1 MIMHRS
7 VFPSPLGPVGIETD
21 EGNVLRVEIDPD
33 WSSDPI
39 PSAVAIRVMEELGRY
54 FSGELR
60 EFTVPVL
67 VKGTPFR
74 KKVLQALREIPY
86 GTTASYR
93 DVAIRIG
100 NPKAVRAVGT
110 VCAKNDLP
118 ILIPCHRVLR
128 SDGSVGGYAFGAERK
143 VHLLDLEKAGLGR

>member
-1 MIMHRS
+1 MIMPRS
-7 VFPSPLGPVGIETD
+7 IFPSPLGRIGIETD
-21 EGNVLRVEIDPD
+21 EENVLRLEIDPD
-33 WSSDPI
+33 WFSDPV
-39 PSAVAIRVMEELGRY
+39 PSAVARRAMEELGRY

-60 EFTVPVL
+60 EFTVPML
-67 VKGTPFR
+67 VKGTQFR

-93 DVAIRIG
+93 DVAARIG

-110 VCAKNDLP
+110 VCAENDLP

>member
-7 VFPSPLGPVGIETD
+7 VFASPLGPLGIETD
-21 EGNVLRVEIDPD
+21 GENVLRIEIDPD
-33 WSSDPI
+33 WSSDPVSSGI
-39 PSAVAIRVMEELGRY
+39 ARRAIEEFGRY

-60 EFTVPVL
+60 EFTVPLL

-93 DVAIRIG
+93 DVAVRIG
-100 NPKAVRAVGT
+100 HPKAVRAVGT
-110 VCAKNDLP
+110 VCAGNDLP
-118 ILIPCHRVLR
+118 ILIPCHRVVR
-128 SDGSVGGYAFGAERK
+128 SDGSMGGYAFGTERK
-143 VHLLDLEKAGLGR
+143 AHLLGLEKHSLGR